1 MARKQGERGRQ
12 GNVVGSELLMYESV
26 KKWIESLEQSAVSRG
41 KPFTDAA
48 RNIRLGRLMEYTKD
62 GEISP
67 NFLLEEAKENID
79 NTGKRLQEYFN
90 MKLKSGTE
98 WNSVVTNICFLR
110 GFYSHNDIV
119 FPKRMK
125 IPKRHISSVSKRDGK
140 TEIYSYDESTNE
152 TVFHNGTLKHFFDN
166 LSFRDQTIGLCLLST
181 GADAAD
187 ILSLRLDF
195 VKDARGNL
203 SSAKRF
209 LFHDNRLKD
218 GVEFK
223 TFFSIEATEYIR
235 RYVDQERSSAKN
247 DEYLFVK
254 EDGSKIPTHAL
265 SMNFRKAA
273 EKMGYTADDTS
284 NPFRPKRFRH
294 LFRTAC
300 GIASIDNGFVMAM
313 MGHASNTSAIYL
325 EKSDGLFLKEYI
337 KVEPNVTVYG
347 VDKSQISLMNETVEE
362 LRQKNEDTVKD
373 LEANKTKLIELYIE
387 TQKLKAVLEQQ
398 KTDNEK
404 INLENTQVIAAQQV
418 KIEELTSQYR
428 KVNDKMEFLY
438 PKILDRIVWD
448 EKGNMVEHI
457 REYNKTLDEYIKNKT
472 NWDRRSEESEKEGS
486 PEQGKKFYTLEQ
498 DFTEDSDHNIVRPW
512 KLRPRRDLPAALQ

>member
-1 MARKQGERGRQ
+1 
-12 GNVVGSELLMYESV
+12 MYESV
-26 KKWIESLEQSAVSRG
+26 RKWIESLEQSAVCRG

-79 NTGKRLQEYFN
+79 CAGKRIQEYFN

-98 WNSVVTNICFLR
+98 WNSAVTNICFLR

-125 IPKRHISSVSKRDGK
+125 IPKRHMSSVSKRDGK
-140 TEIYSYDESTNE
+140 TEIYGYDETTNE

-166 LSFRDQTIGLCLLST
+166 LSFRDQTIGLSLLST

-187 ILSLRLDF
+187 ILNLKIGF
-195 VKDARGNL
+195 VKDAKGHL
-203 SSAKRF
+203 STAKRF

-223 TFFSIEATEYIR
+223 TFFSIEATEYVR
-235 RYVDQERSSAKN
+235 RYVEQERSNAEN

-273 EKMGYTADDTS
+273 EKMGYVVDDIS

-300 GIASIDNGFVMAM
+300 GIS
-313 MGHASNTSAIYL
+313 
-325 EKSDGLFLKEYI
+325 
-337 KVEPNVTVYG
+337 
-347 VDKSQISLMNETVEE
+347 
-362 LRQKNEDTVKD
+362 
-373 LEANKTKLIELYIE
+373 
-387 TQKLKAVLEQQ
+387 
-398 KTDNEK
+398 
-404 INLENTQVIAAQQV
+404 
-418 KIEELTSQYR
+418 
-428 KVNDKMEFLY
+428 
-438 PKILDRIVWD
+438 
-448 EKGNMVEHI
+448 
-457 REYNKTLDEYIKNKT
+457 
-472 NWDRRSEESEKEGS
+472 
-486 PEQGKKFYTLEQ
+486 
-498 DFTEDSDHNIVRPW
+498 
-512 KLRPRRDLPAALQ
+512 